1 MRWRSVMGWGALA
14 LSFTATHWPRLELP
28 EPMEGGDQTVH
39 LAVFM
44 VVGLAAWNA
53 GWFQSPTRFLIA
65 ALAWS
70 ALDESLQAIP
80 VLHRWST
87 GGDFLANAAGVTC
100 AWLLIRAVA
109 PRRGE
114 PRMTVTSL
122 LAGRP
127 HASAA
132 VMLGMLVWGM
142 SLGVSVV
149 LLQSFASDAYRLKP
163 LPAAIVGVTVGAA
176 AGAGRL
182 LIAGLRHAESGDAHS
197 PLFPCGALAAGRSLV
212 AVLIAFAAAIA
223 LTWCG
228 VAMRAWSS
236 VVVEPDLI
244 AACAAPFLLALLL
257 GAAGEVPARREETAS
272 AP

>member
-1 MRWRSVMGWGALA
+1 MKWRRVMGWGALA

-44 VVGLAAWNA
+44 VVGVAAWNA

-80 VLHRWST
+80 ILHRWST

-109 PRRGE
+109 PRRCE
-114 PRMTVTSL
+114 SRATVTSL

-127 HASAA
+127 HAVAA
-132 VMLGMLVWGM
+132 VMLGMMVWGM
-142 SLGVSVV
+142 TLGVALV
-149 LLQSFASDAYRLKP
+149 LLQSFVGDAYQLKP
-163 LPAAIVGVTVGAA
+163 LPAAVAGVTVGAA

-182 LIAGLRHAESGDAHS
+182 LIAGLRHAESSDANGPSWSCRAH
-197 PLFPCGALAAGRSLV
+197 AVGRSLS
-212 AVLIAFAAAIA
+212 AALIAFAAALGIMQ
-223 LTWCG
+223 CG

-257 GAAGEVPARREETAS
+257 GAAGEIPARREHATS